1 MCYYICMTFC
11 PKILK
16 SGTLLFT
23 FFVACICMSVFS
35 AAASAFDIVV
45 LQDAQTEAYNN
56 AYDGFLQTG
65 VESHANGSIKSIRT
79 DLVTRIVLRQND
91 FHDIESRINALRP
104 DLIVA
109 IGEQSLSAA
118 EQFSTIP
125 VVSLLAL
132 NSSQSLARH
141 PNISGISMHIP
152 ASQQLADLI
161 ELIPAVKR
169 IGIIYDPAKSR
180 SIIDEAT
187 LFAEA
192 RGITL
197 VTEQVR
203 SAREV
208 SRTLSGMAGKI
219 DAFWM
224 LPDTTV
230 ITTQTIDAIFL
241 FSFQQRVPVLT
252 FADKFIA
259 QGAVVAVTLDLK
271 AIGMQAGEM
280 ARSVLAGN
288 VSGRGFQEPVRKS
301 KVRFN
306 DLVAQKMYLRVNTA
320 QLKSRS
326 LSRRTR

>member
-1 MCYYICMTFC
+1 
-11 PKILK
+11 
-16 SGTLLFT
+16 
-23 FFVACICMSVFS
+23 
-35 AAASAFDIVV
+35 
-45 LQDAQTEAYNN
+45 
-56 AYDGFLQTG
+56 
-65 VESHANGSIKSIRT
+65 
-79 DLVTRIVLRQND
+79 
-91 FHDIESRINALRP
+91 
-104 DLIVA
+104 
-109 IGEQSLSAA
+109 
-118 EQFSTIP
+118 
-125 VVSLLAL
+125 
-132 NSSQSLARH
+132 
-141 PNISGISMHIP
+141 MHIP